1 MNQTPKRFLRYQLLQ
16 YHNHRVIFFA
26 GTFIIFR
33 CRNKAEESP
42 VFSCSLQLIDADIL
56 IVIKNR
62 FRIRNLHFMSLF
74 VKYAIKVFGFSY
86 IVIICLKN
94 EIETF
99 LAFQHVVY
107 RNTVFNYW
115 NEGVKSPKMLIYLR
129 SVTQRISSKNR
140 N

>member
-62 FRIRNLHFMSLF
+62 LRIRNLHFMSLL

-107 RNTVFNYW
+107 RNTVFTAIHI
-115 NEGVKSPKMLIYLR
+115 KTLFIRTMPAA
-129 SVTQRISSKNR
+129 
-140 N
+140 